1 MEWEICLAPTL
12 SLLLGYKAYLALHG
26 FWGPELHPPVCT
38 AVILVTEPSPKA
50 LDSVPE
56 ATQRRL
62 HREETSGFCSFPQ
75 KSTPNLRRVDGLEE
89 NILFK

>member
-50 LDSVPE
+50 LESVP
-56 ATQRRL
+56 
-62 HREETSGFCSFPQ
+62 
-75 KSTPNLRRVDGLEE
+75 
-89 NILFK
+89 